1 MKSKDAR
8 QKIINWHAECNL
20 GLHNESQSFEILDKI
35 LKSYARACVEDY
47 QEELDN
53 HLVANGWA
61 SIVGEFEKV
70 DILTP

>member
-1 MKSKDAR
+1 MNAQDLAKEMRRLTRMVDDGSMTLPEAVTH
-8 QKIINWHAECNL
+8 QTNA
-20 GLHNESQSFEILDKI
+20 
-35 LKSYARACVEDY
+35 LKSYARSCVEDY

-61 SIVGEFEKV
+61 SIVGEFDKV